1 VAAARPRG
9 QHSALKTHA
18 SHTAGRIP
26 TVPRRMT
33 GSLAPADGSTATNT
47 LRALQQRVEDLSQ
60 ELSAQLSSAVASLQ
74 EEVLRMMGDQQEE
87 LQKLRLQQHCLQDH
101 LAARQ
106 RPQHVDSGDA
116 ASGGTTNCLD
126 KGATNSLELQ
136 LQDLVNELRKLQKE
150 QQLHLHQ
157 EVPEASRSPSAGRN
171 RLPQAADASAGDV
184 SSILKELRDE
194 CSIVA
199 DMLDNVKK
207 EKCEVIA
214 MMHTFATSKAEAM
227 EELEG
232 LRLAACDEIS
242 AATIMVRKAVGRGGH
257 SEVPPNV
264 RVSREQTM
272 REEREEVL
280 LPSTHSLHGRQGS
293 RTSLCPSAMQG
304 VAAAPVASVPGQ
316 PLPAPCG
323 SAQQQGQTWVL
334 TSSSVVQQADPL
346 TRTAAH
352 AGGGRDHRRHSTG
365 TVAVDAGIRR
375 VCSPAR
381 QYSAGGTGAL
391 LPVSVACSPPM
402 LPRPTIVAADP
413 QKSPVRRFVSAGSA
427 LGGSISTS
435 WAAVSQGMLIR

>member
-1 VAAARPRG
+1 
-9 QHSALKTHA
+9 
-18 SHTAGRIP
+18 
-26 TVPRRMT
+26 VPRRMT

-101 LAARQ
+101 LAARL

-116 ASGGTTNCLD
+116 ASGGATNCLD

-136 LQDLVNELRKLQKE
+136 LQDLVSELRKLQQE
-150 QQLHLHQ
+150 QLHLHQ
-157 EVPEASRSPSAGRN
+157 EVPLASRSPSSANRS

-214 MMHTFATSKAEAM
+214 MMHTFASSKAEAM

-232 LRLAACDEIS
+232 LRQAAGDEIS
-242 AATIMVRKAVGRGGH
+242 AATIMVRKAFGRGGH

-264 RVSREQTM
+264 RVGREQTM
-272 REEREEVL
+272 HEEREEVL
-280 LPSTHSLHGRQGS
+280 LPSTHCLHGRQGS

-304 VAAAPVASVPGQ
+304 VPAVPVASVPGQ

-323 SAQQQGQTWVL
+323 QGQTWVL

-346 TRTAAH
+346 TRTTAH
-352 AGGGRDHRRHSTG
+352 AGGGHDHRRHSTG
-365 TVAVDAGIRR
+365 TAAADTGIRR

-381 QYSAGGTGAL
+381 QYSAGGAAAL

-402 LPRPTIVAADP
+402 LPRPTIMAADP

-435 WAAVSQGMLIR
+435 WAAVSQGTLIR